1 MFYQSGEGNS
11 FKNQQKDYSIE
22 DEVEIEENDE
32 TPNKNLKK
40 VVGCVM
46 GVMVVLGVISL
57 VFVAM
62 KNGYDKKLQE

>member
-1 MFYQSGEGNS
+1 VFYQSGKAHS

-22 DEVEIEENDE
+22 DEVEIEENVE
-32 TPNKNLKK
+32 TPNRNLKK

-57 VFVAM
+57 VFLAM
-62 KNGYDKKLQE
+62 KNGYDKKLQ

>member
-1 MFYQSGEGNS
+1 VFYQSGEAHS

-22 DEVEIEENDE
+22 DEVEIEENVE

-57 VFVAM
+57 VFLAM
-62 KNGYDKKLQE
+62 KNGYDQKLQ